1 MAGGYFTKGR
11 FDVKRIVC
19 LIVSAALA
27 LSLSACSTTSNSTIN
42 NSTPESS
49 AGVSS
54 KSKSDELKEKYNFY
68 EKTVKEIIKKME
80 VTQEQADEIFIILV
94 DCGLN
99 QEPTYILGRNGDYTV
114 DFGKIGEG
122 VTNLYVTVEN
132 GVISEVKN
140 GLTVVYPKQPAESES
155 NSEFTSSENSQP
167 EIPEPRET
175 AIGKSDKTID
185 WFISPKATTVRND
198 VTGNWRYSGF
208 SESGIDISEYALNYY
223 NEYFENDNEIHAVI
237 NFANK
242 TTSRINYSSGMLFV
256 TVLEYVDGEEH
267 DAKLMFSGDV
277 LQDFIVYTDN
287 GDIEQIDNAEMPTTE
302 SAATSEVESSAPS
315 VPEATQTEST
325 STITTPPQSSS
336 TTMPST
342 PQIKPSVV
350 YIAASGNGTKYHKSP
365 NCSKMNGNVIEMTRE
380 EAEAAGYTPCK
391 KNSCYG

>member
-1 MAGGYFTKGR
+1 M
-11 FDVKRIVC
+11 
-19 LIVSAALA
+19 
-27 LSLSACSTTSNSTIN
+27 
-42 NSTPESS
+42 
-49 AGVSS
+49 
-54 KSKSDELKEKYNFY
+54 
-68 EKTVKEIIKKME
+68 
-80 VTQEQADEIFIILV
+80 
-94 DCGLN
+94 
-99 QEPTYILGRNGDYTV
+99 
-114 DFGKIGEG
+114 
-122 VTNLYVTVEN
+122 TNLYVTVEN